1 MATDWQTFPLEFKGG
16 LVSNLSPLQQGTNAV
31 GSATVLQNFE
41 PSLSGGY
48 AKVKGFQKF
57 NNSLIPIKA
66 ADGSTVGSPSE
77 DQKKIQCIALVK
89 DNYTAVVVR
98 NGSYYVVTSGSLTQ
112 GHSATT
118 AHWNGNSGTTTR
130 TGITGGTK
138 VRFANYNFGNGEK
151 TIFVDGVNAPAFY
164 SGGSAATSVS
174 FANASDAQYVPIV
187 GSQFVTV
194 FKNHIVTGKNV
205 LPNGASSVFFGA
217 ANTDNSFSTNALQ
230 INVKDT
236 ITGLIVFRESLIIF
250 TKNTIQRVTGSSTD
264 ASNAD
269 VFKLSPITEDIGCI
283 REDTIQEVGGD
294 VLFFAPDGIRSL
306 AATEKI
312 GDFGL
317 EVASKPI
324 KKNVDTLSGTSY
336 DSITIREKG
345 QYRIFAYNQDFNI
358 RDSEGLIATKFV
370 DQGGTGLNW
379 STIKGFKSH
388 VSDSRYYGQAGALA
402 EMILFGNDDGY
413 IYQSEIT
420 NALDTVAIKAIYESP
435 FMPINDPTL
444 RKTFY
449 KLGLYLDPNGA
460 ITAQVSLKYDQN
472 DVNVIQPDPIDV
484 TTTGT
489 GISFYNNSESTY
501 DSDSYSSDFNKLYN
515 NNVVGSG
522 KTVAI
527 RIEEESTN
535 PTFRLDTAVLEY
547 SVETRQ

>member
-31 GSATVLQNFE
+31 GSATILENFE

-48 AKVKGFQKF
+48 TKVKGFQKF
-57 NNSLIPIKA
+57 NTSTIPVKA
-66 ADGSTVGSPSE
+66 ADGTTVGSPTA
-77 DQKKIQCIALVK
+77 DQNKIQCVALVK

-98 NGSYYVVTSGSLTQ
+98 NGSYYVVNSSSIVQ

-118 AHWNGNSGTTTR
+118 AHWNGDSGTTTR
-130 TGITGGTK
+130 NAVSNGGK
-138 VRFANYNFGNGEK
+138 IRFAHYNFGSGEK
-151 TIFVDGVNAPAFY
+151 TIFVDGSNAPAFY
-164 SGGSAATSVS
+164 SGGSAATSMS
-174 FANASDAQYVPIV
+174 FADASDAEYQPII

-194 FKNHIVTGKNV
+194 FKNHIVAGKNI
-205 LPNGASSVFFGA
+205 LPNGANSIFIGK
-217 ANTDNSFSTNALQ
+217 ANDDTKFSTNALQ
-230 INVKDT
+230 VKVKDT

-250 TKNTIQRVTGSSTD
+250 TKNSVQKLTGSSTD
-264 ASNAD
+264 LSSND
-269 VFKLSPITEDIGCI
+269 LFRLSPITEDIGCI
-283 REDTIQEVGGD
+283 HEDTIQEVGGD
-294 VLFFAPDGIRSL
+294 VLFYAPDGIRSL

-324 KKNVDTLSGTSY
+324 KKNIDSLTGTSF
-336 DSITIREKG
+336 DSYTIREKG
-345 QYRIFAYNQDFNI
+345 QYRLLAYNIGYNI

-370 DQGGTGLNW
+370 DQGGAGLNW
-379 STIKGFKSH
+379 ATSKGFKSYT
-388 VSDSRYYGQAGALA
+388 SDSRYYGGANALA
-402 EMILFGNDDGY
+402 ELVVFANEDGY
-413 IYQSEIT
+413 IYQGEIT

-449 KLGLYLDPNGA
+449 KLGLYLDPDGA

-472 DVNVIQPDPIDV
+472 DISAIQPDPISV

-489 GISFYNNSESTY
+489 GLTYYNASASTY
-501 DSDSYSSDFNKLYN
+501 DDDSYSSDFDKLYN